1 MPETLIDLSGKTILC
16 TAAGA
21 GIGKAIALRLLDGGA
36 RVVATDLDADALAAL
51 TEDAGDH
58 ADHLVTLA
66 GDATDTDHLQ
76 TCLKASPEWHG
87 LYNGVGWVHEGT
99 LANTSREAWDRS
111 WQINVTSMFLAS
123 QLFVPAMIASGGGSI
138 VNMASVASS
147 LKGIPNRLAYSATK
161 AAVLGLTKS
170 IAADYVGQGIRANA
184 ICPGTVESPSLRARI
199 DGAPDPKAALAN
211 FIARQPVGR
220 LGQPDEIA
228 EVAAFLL
235 SDAAAYVTGTQFVL
249 DGGITL

>member
-1 MPETLIDLSGKTILC
+1 MPETLVDLSGKTILC
-16 TAAGA
+16 TATGA
-21 GIGKAIALRLLDGGA
+21 GIGKAVALRLLGGGA
-36 RVVATDLDADALAAL
+36 RVVATDLDGDALAIL
-51 TEDAGDH
+51 TEDAGSH
-58 ADHLVTLA
+58 AGQLTTLA
-66 GDATDTDHLQ
+66 GDATDTNHLQ

-184 ICPGTVESPSLRARI
+184 ICPGTVESPSLNARI